1 VALAGSSAWMSRR
14 ASLPFLSSM
23 VAPMRSP
30 VALRVSFSLSACR
43 RTWSLT
49 RLASSMAWWRP
60 WVVVLAF
67 ALKVTLGVG
76 TSSSMAS
83 RVGMLKV
90 RV

>member
-1 VALAGSSAWMSRR
+1 
-14 ASLPFLSSM
+14 M

-30 VALRVSFSLSACR
+30 VAWRVSFSTSASM

-49 RLASSMAWWRP
+49 SWASSMAWRKP
-60 WVVVLAF
+60 SVVVLAVV
-67 ALKVTLGVG
+67 LKVIFGIG
-76 TSSSMAS
+76 TSSSWGS